1 MAEIIEYR
9 EKYEESWLRCR
20 VLSFLHTAYY
30 DDVRQKKEPYDN
42 ESIGLI
48 AINSDEV
55 IGLIDIEL
63 EEKPGSVCSPSDKI
77 EGEHRSGM
85 IWHLAVH
92 PDYRRRYIA
101 SDLLKAACERCL
113 ERGIVRLEAW
123 TRDDEDSL
131 AWYRA
136 MGFSHEHQYVHWYY
150 NRYADGAEL
159 GKKLLGPAAEQIVEI
174 FCHSKEANDSIRQLE
189 RWHYCNRFDLVL
201 KQ

>member
-63 EEKPGSVCSPSDKI
+63 EGRLISSSSLP
-77 EGEHRSGM
+77 RSR
-85 IWHLAVH
+85 
-92 PDYRRRYIA
+92 PA
-101 SDLLKAACERCL
+101 SAENANAA
-113 ERGIVRLEAW
+113 
-123 TRDDEDSL
+123 
-131 AWYRA
+131 
-136 MGFSHEHQYVHWYY
+136 GFSPPSLIP
-150 NRYADGAEL
+150 R
-159 GKKLLGPAAEQIVEI
+159 
-174 FCHSKEANDSIRQLE
+174 SIS
-189 RWHYCNRFDLVL
+189 RFG
-201 KQ
+201 